1 MSYSAKDFLK
11 SLAETADDVASDLVD
26 ACHGTTPPIAKDYS
40 QLAAT
45 FEDLAKGRPFLM

>member
-26 ACHGTTPPIAKDYS
+26 ANGTTPPIAKDYS